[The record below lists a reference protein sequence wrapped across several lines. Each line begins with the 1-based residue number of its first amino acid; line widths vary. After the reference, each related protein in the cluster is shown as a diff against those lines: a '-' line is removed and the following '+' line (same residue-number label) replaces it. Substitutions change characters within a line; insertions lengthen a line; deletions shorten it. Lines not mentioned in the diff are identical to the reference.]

1 MERQRLMVG
10 YDLCA
15 DYSQISYYNTEKE
28 EPDSVNFD
36 GQNEIPTVLC
46 RLFSNGE
53 WLAGQQA
60 LKAAEAGNGV
70 LVRDFI
76 VRIADDPMVDVAGE
90 RMEKAGLIGIFFQ
103 KTLKALETV
112 CEGAEVG
119 FITITM
125 EDVDLATA
133 DALKRAAASMGIG
146 AQLLALESH
155 RLSMNIMHC
164 PSDGNYGPM
173 MWACLNMIAE
183 GCGIII
189 CLYPGSII
197 RR

>member
-60 LKAAEAGNGV
+60 LKAAQATV
-70 LVRDFI
+70 FWCAILLYALLTIQWWMWLVS
-76 VRIADDPMVDVAGE
+76 VW
-90 RMEKAGLIGIFFQ
+90 
-103 KTLKALETV
+103 
-112 CEGAEVG
+112 
-119 FITITM
+119 
-125 EDVDLATA
+125 
-133 DALKRAAASMGIG
+133 KRPDS
-146 AQLLALESH
+146 
-155 RLSMNIMHC
+155 
-164 PSDGNYGPM
+164 
-173 MWACLNMIAE
+173 
-183 GCGIII
+183 
-189 CLYPGSII
+189 
-197 RR
+197 

>member
-1 MERQRLMVG
+1 MCGLFTDQLLQYR
-10 YDLCA
+10 
-15 DYSQISYYNTEKE
+15 KE

-90 RMEKAGLIGIFFQ
+90 RMEKAGLIGIFSR
-103 KTLKALETV
+103 
-112 CEGAEVG
+112 
-119 FITITM
+119 
-125 EDVDLATA
+125 
-133 DALKRAAASMGIG
+133 KR
-146 AQLLALESH
+146 
-155 RLSMNIMHC
+155 
-164 PSDGNYGPM
+164 
-173 MWACLNMIAE
+173 
-183 GCGIII
+183 
-189 CLYPGSII
+189 
-197 RR
+197 

>member
-155 RLSMNIMHC
+155 RLS
-164 PSDGNYGPM
+164 
-173 MWACLNMIAE
+173 
-183 GCGIII
+183 
-189 CLYPGSII
+189 
-197 RR
+197 

>member
-90 RMEKAGLIGIFFQ
+90 RMEKAGLIGIFLQ

-112 CEGAEVG
+112 CECGGRIYHDYHGRRGSGNSGCAEACSGFNGNRRTVAGAG
-119 FITITM
+119 
-125 EDVDLATA
+125 
-133 DALKRAAASMGIG
+133 K
-146 AQLLALESH
+146 
-155 RLSMNIMHC
+155 
-164 PSDGNYGPM
+164 PSIE
-173 MWACLNMIAE
+173 L
-183 GCGIII
+183 
-189 CLYPGSII
+189 
-197 RR
+197 

>member
-103 KTLKALETV
+103 KTLKALET
-112 CEGAEVG
+112 E
-119 FITITM
+119 
-125 EDVDLATA
+125 
-133 DALKRAAASMGIG
+133 
-146 AQLLALESH
+146 
-155 RLSMNIMHC
+155 
-164 PSDGNYGPM
+164 
-173 MWACLNMIAE
+173 
-183 GCGIII
+183 
-189 CLYPGSII
+189 
-197 RR
+197 

>member
-60 LKAAEAGNGV
+60 LKAAEAGNGKSNGGS
-70 LVRDFI
+70 RKNAYF
-76 VRIADDPMVDVAGE
+76 
-90 RMEKAGLIGIFFQ
+90 
-103 KTLKALETV
+103 
-112 CEGAEVG
+112 
-119 FITITM
+119 
-125 EDVDLATA
+125 
-133 DALKRAAASMGIG
+133 
-146 AQLLALESH
+146 
-155 RLSMNIMHC
+155 LSEQ
-164 PSDGNYGPM
+164 YV
-173 MWACLNMIAE
+173 
-183 GCGIII
+183 
-189 CLYPGSII
+189 
-197 RR
+197 

>member
-164 PSDGNYGPM
+164 PSDGNFGPM

>member
-76 VRIADDPMVDVAGE
+76 VRIAAAMRTIKSRTKTPLPASAAFRACCPASHSPLENSLHSTV
-90 RMEKAGLIGIFFQ
+90 GISF
-103 KTLKALETV
+103 
-112 CEGAEVG
+112 
-119 FITITM
+119 
-125 EDVDLATA
+125 
-133 DALKRAAASMGIG
+133 
-146 AQLLALESH
+146 
-155 RLSMNIMHC
+155 C
-164 PSDGNYGPM
+164 PSK
-173 MWACLNMIAE
+173 LTE
-183 GCGIII
+183 S
-189 CLYPGSII
+189 GSSFSVL
-197 RR
+197 